1 MKIVVT
7 GASGVVGRG
16 VASRLHNAGHD
27 VVGLARRRPASWPLI
42 MDFAEADIRD
52 ATAVRRAVVGA
63 EVVVHCAWAASS
75 DVNVGGTAN
84 LLEAM
89 AISGSRRIVFVSSAQ
104 VYGTRPNGTAPLIED
119 GVMAPAVE
127 QLHGC
132 DKATAEAMIANAGV
146 EWVTVRSALVLGRE
160 VENAV
165 LRLLAAPMLLDVV
178 GSGDQLLQV
187 VHTDDIH
194 RLLVRAVLDDDVE
207 SRTVN
212 LAAAGVVTLKELAA
226 AIGRPLVRV
235 RQGMLRRAL
244 SVLPG
249 SSQLPISSTEY
260 VLPLNLP
267 LMDTTR
273 LQHAWGFDPVWSAQE
288 CAADFGLAVRGRV
301 SFGGRTISLPW
312 RVGRVESIP
321 AVEGASVDGVVPVPA
336 GPEGGNCEF
345 DTPIDPR
352 FPTFV
357 ATNLAEALRGPF
369 SPSSASVTVRG
380 VRAGAVRIAATL
392 RPGGVVQREMALRTV
407 GVFAHRL
414 YGGVTSVHFMAETVP
429 FASPSTILGQ
439 FFGPTIAAI
448 PLFGAE
454 RPPRESRSA
463 TGQLRDILMYGA
475 KFVGISAGSMRD
487 TRDFVADI
495 ERLEQSVGQDFT
507 DMNDERL
514 LSQIVLA
521 RDHIV
526 HGWTLASAS
535 ILLCTAYGFFLR
547 RLTGHDITP
556 MAGPDLVSAHPLD
569 AVRRLVALAQR
580 DPDAT
585 TLLSEPGEHVDALR
599 EQVPEFYAAFAAEL
613 ASIGHRGPA
622 EAEMRSSTYADNPEL
637 FLRMVAKSL
646 GTPAPLTPRSP
657 MIPILVRP
665 IAMLAAWQ
673 LRDREVRRDKVIRA
687 IWVLRLMLREYGRR
701 LTGTGVFETAD
712 DVFYLLVDELN
723 SLPPNVSDV
732 VARRRAE
739 QNSLAAVLPPPAF
752 SGSWRPADT
761 TVTVL
766 TVGETMYGRGICGG
780 RVRGRVRIVR
790 PETIDDLQSGE
801 ILVAE
806 VTDVGYTPAFAY
818 AAAVVTDLGGPMSHA
833 AVVAREFGV
842 PCVVNANGAS
852 RRLPEGSVVEVD
864 GATGEI
870 RVIELGPHH
879 RPASTATGSSGVS
892 PTSRAVGSPEGDGP
906 AIAT

>member
-7 GASGVVGRG
+7 GAGGVVGRG

-27 VVGLARRRPASWPLI
+27 VVGLARQRPDSWPLT
-42 MDFAEADIRD
+42 MDFVEADIRD
-52 ATAVRRAVVGA
+52 AAAVRRAVVGA
-63 EVVVHCAWAASS
+63 EAVVHRAWAASS
-75 DVNVGGTAN
+75 GSDRKLADDVNVGGTSN

-89 AISGSRRIVFVSSAQ
+89 TISGSRRIVFVSSAE
-104 VYGTRPNGTAPLIED
+104 VYGTRRDRTAPLTED
-119 GVMAPAVE
+119 EAPAPAVE
-127 QLHGC
+127 
-132 DKATAEAMIANAGV
+132 TMIANAGL
-146 EWVTVRSALVLGRE
+146 EWVAVRAALVLGRE
-160 VENAV
+160 VDNAV
-165 LRLLAAPMLLDVV
+165 LRLLAAPILLDVA
-178 GSGDQLLQV
+178 GFGDRPLQV

-194 RLLVRAVLDDDVE
+194 RLLVRAVLDDCVE
-207 SRTVN
+207 SGAVN
-212 LAAAGVVTLKELAA
+212 LAAAGVLTLRELAA
-226 AIGRPLVRV
+226 TIGRPLVR
-235 RQGMLRRAL
+235 LRLGVLRHAL
-244 SVLPG
+244 AVWPG
-249 SSQLPISSTEY
+249 SEWVPT
-260 VLPLNLP
+260 LNFP

-273 LQHAWGFDPVWSAQE
+273 LQNAWRFDPVWSVQE
-288 CAADFGLAVRGRV
+288 CVADFGLAVRGRV

-321 AVEGASVDGVVPVPA
+321 AVEGAAVDGVVPVPA
-336 GPEGGNCEF
+336 GPEGANGEF

-357 ATNLAEALRGPF
+357 ATNLAEALPGPF
-369 SPSSASVTVRG
+369 SPSSASVMVRG
-380 VRAGAVRIAATL
+380 VRAGSVRIAATL
-392 RPGGVVQREMALRTV
+392 RPGGVVQREMALRTI

-463 TGQLRDILMYGA
+463 TGQLRDILIYGA
-475 KFVGISAGSMRD
+475 KFVGISAGSVRD
-487 TRDFVADI
+487 TRDFVADVD
-495 ERLEQSVGQDFT
+495 RLERSVGQDFT
-507 DMNDERL
+507 DMTDQRL

-521 RDHIV
+521 RDHVV
-526 HGWTLASAS
+526 HGWVLASAS

-556 MAGPDLVSAHPLD
+556 MAGPGLVSAHSLD
-569 AVRRLVALAQR
+569 AVRRLVALAQC
-580 DPDAT
+580 DPVVT
-585 TLLSEPGEHVDALR
+585 KLLSESGEHLDALR
-599 EQVPEFYAAFAAEL
+599 DEAPEFYAAFAAEL

-637 FLRMVAKSL
+637 FIRMVAKSL
-646 GTPAPLTPRSP
+646 GTPAPLTPQNPR
-657 MIPILVRP
+657 IPILARP
-665 IAMLAAWQ
+665 IAMLAVRQ

-687 IWVLRLMLREYGRR
+687 IWVLRQMLREYGRR
-701 LTGTGVFETAD
+701 LTGAGVFETVD

-723 SLPPNVSDV
+723 SLPPNVFDI

-739 QNSLAAVLPPPAF
+739 QRSLATVLPPPAF
-752 SGSWRPADT
+752 SESWWPADT
-761 TVTVL
+761 SVTVL
-766 TVGETMYGRGICGG
+766 TVGESIYGRGICGG

-790 PETIDDLQSGE
+790 PETLDDLQPGE

-818 AAAVVTDLGGPMSHA
+818 ASAVVTDLGGPMSHA

-852 RRLPEGSVVEVD
+852 RRLPGGSVVEVD

-870 RVIELGPHH
+870 RVIELGPHYGS
-879 RPASTATGSSGVS
+879 ASAATGSSG
-892 PTSRAVGSPEGDGP
+892 
-906 AIAT
+906 AIIT

>member
-16 VASRLHNAGHD
+16 VASRLRNAGHD
-27 VVGLARRRPASWPLI
+27 VVGLARQRPASWPLT

-52 ATAVRRAVVGA
+52 ATVVRRAVVGA
-63 EVVVHCAWAASS
+63 EVIVHCAWAANPGSDRQLAN

-89 AISGSRRIVFVSSAQ
+89 AISGSRRIVFVSSAH
-104 VYGTRPNGTAPLIED
+104 VYGNCPGRTTPLTED
-119 GVMAPAVE
+119 DV
-127 QLHGC
+127 QRGC
-132 DKATAEAMIANAGV
+132 DTAKVETMIANGGV
-146 EWVTVRSALVLGRE
+146 EWVAVRSALVLGRE
-160 VENAV
+160 VDNAV
-165 LRLLAAPMLLDVV
+165 LRLLAAPMLLDV
-178 GSGDQLLQV
+178 GGFGDHPLQV

-194 RLLVRAVLDDDVE
+194 RLLVRAVLDDSLD
-207 SRTVN
+207 SGAVN
-212 LAAAGVVTLKELAA
+212 LAAAGILTLRKLAA
-226 AIGRPLVRV
+226 TIRRPLVRL
-235 RQGMLRRAL
+235 RLGPLRRAL
-244 SVLPG
+244 ATWPGSEWVLP
-249 SSQLPISSTEY
+249 P
-260 VLPLNLP
+260 NLP

-273 LQHAWGFDPVWSAQE
+273 LENAWGFDPVWSAQE
-288 CAADFGLAVRGRV
+288 CVADFGLAVRGRV

-312 RVGRVESIP
+312 RVSRVESIP
-321 AVEGASVDGVVPVPA
+321 AVEGAAVDGVVPVPA
-336 GPEGGNCEF
+336 GPEGGDGEF

-357 ATNLAEALRGPF
+357 ATNLAEALPGPF

-429 FASPSTILGQ
+429 FASPTTILGQ
-439 FFGPTIAAI
+439 FFGPAIAAI

-454 RPPRESRSA
+454 PPPRESRSA

-475 KFVGISAGSMRD
+475 KFVGISAGSVRD

-495 ERLEQSVGQDFT
+495 ERLESSVGQDFT

-556 MAGPDLVSAHPLD
+556 MAGPDLVSAHSLD
-569 AVRRLVALAQR
+569 AVRRLVALAQC
-580 DPDAT
+580 DPDVT
-585 TLLSEPGEHVDALR
+585 RLLSEPGGHLDELR

-613 ASIGHRGPA
+613 AFIGHRGPA

-637 FLRMVAKSL
+637 FIRMVAKSM
-646 GTPAPLTPRSP
+646 GTPAPLAPQSPR
-657 MIPILVRP
+657 IPILVSP

-673 LRDREVRRDKVIRA
+673 LRDREVRRDKVIRG

-701 LTGTGVFETAD
+701 LTDTGVFETAD

-739 QNSLAAVLPPPAF
+739 QRSLAAVLPPPAF
-752 SGSWRPADT
+752 SGSWRPAHT
-761 TVTVL
+761 MVTVL
-766 TVGETMYGRGICGG
+766 TVGETIYGRGICGG

-790 PETIDDLQSGE
+790 PETIDDLQPGE

-818 AAAVVTDLGGPMSHA
+818 VAAVVTDLGGPMSHA

-842 PCVVNANGAS
+842 PCVVSADCAS
-852 RRLPEGSVVEVD
+852 RRLPAGSVVEVD

-870 RVIELGPHH
+870 RVIELCPHH
-879 RPASTATGSSGVS
+879 RSASAAIGSAGAS
-892 PTSRAVGSPEGDGP
+892 PKLRAVSAPGSDGP
-906 AIAT
+906 AIVT

>member
-7 GASGVVGRG
+7 GVGGVVGRG
-16 VASRLHNAGHD
+16 VASRLHNAGHN
-27 VVGLARRRPASWPLI
+27 VLGLARRRPDSWPLA

-52 ATAVRRAVVGA
+52 ATAVRRAVIGA
-63 EVVVHCAWAASS
+63 EAVVHCAGGSDRRLAR

-89 AISGSRRIVFVSSAQ
+89 TISGSRRIVFVSSAQ
-104 VYGTRPNGTAPLIED
+104 VYGTHADRIAPSTED
-119 GVMAPAVE
+119 EVPPTAVE
-127 QLHGC
+127 
-132 DKATAEAMIANAGV
+132 TMIANAGV
-146 EWVTVRSALVLGRE
+146 EWVGVRSALVLGRE
-160 VENAV
+160 VDNAV
-165 LRLLAAPMLLDVV
+165 LRLLAAPILLDVA
-178 GSGDQLLQV
+178 GSGDHPLQV
-187 VHTDDIH
+187 VHTDDIQ
-194 RLLVRAVLDDDVE
+194 RLLVRAVLDDCVE
-207 SRTVN
+207 SGAVN
-212 LAAAGVVTLKELAA
+212 LAAAGVLTLKELAA
-226 AIGRPLVRV
+226 TIGRPLVRLRLGV
-235 RQGMLRRAL
+235 LRRGLA
-244 SVLPG
+244 VWPG
-249 SSQLPISSTEY
+249 SEWVPSLDF
-260 VLPLNLP
+260 P

-273 LQHAWGFDPVWSAQE
+273 LENAWGFDPVWSAEE

-301 SFGGRTISLPW
+301 SFGGRTISVPW
-312 RVGRVESIP
+312 RVGRVDSIP
-321 AVEGASVDGVVPVPA
+321 AVEGAAVDGVVPVPA
-336 GPEGGNCEF
+336 GPEGGDGEF

-357 ATNLAEALRGPF
+357 ATNLAEALPGPF

-380 VRAGAVRIAATL
+380 VRAGGVRIAATL
-392 RPGGVVQREMALRTV
+392 RPGGVVQREMALRTI

-414 YGGVTSVHFMAETVP
+414 YGGVTSVHFMAEIVP
-429 FASPSTILGQ
+429 FANTPTILGQ

-463 TGQLRDILMYGA
+463 TGQLCDILIYGA
-475 KFVGISAGSMRD
+475 KFVGISAGSASD

-495 ERLEQSVGQDFT
+495 DRLERSVGQDFT
-507 DMNDERL
+507 DMSDQRL
-514 LSQIVLA
+514 LSQITLA
-521 RDHIV
+521 RDHVV
-526 HGWTLASAS
+526 HGWVLASAS

-556 MAGPDLVSAHPLD
+556 MAGPDLVSAHSLD
-569 AVRRLVALAQR
+569 AVRRLVARVQC
-580 DPDAT
+580 DPVVT
-585 TLLSEPGEHVDALR
+585 KLLGEPGEHLDALR
-599 EQVPEFYAAFAAEL
+599 EQAPEFYAAFAAEL

-637 FLRMVAKSL
+637 FIRMVAKSL
-646 GTPAPLTPRSP
+646 GTPAPLTPQSP
-657 MIPILVRP
+657 RIPIPVRP
-665 IAMLAAWQ
+665 IVMLAAWQ

-701 LTGTGVFETAD
+701 LTGAGVFETAD

-739 QNSLAAVLPPPAF
+739 QRALAAVSPPPAF
-752 SGSWRPADT
+752 SESWWPADT
-761 TVTVL
+761 SVTAL

-790 PETIDDLQSGE
+790 PETIDDLQPGE

-852 RRLPEGSVVEVD
+852 RRLPSGSVVEVD
-864 GATGEI
+864 GATGAI
-870 RVIELGPHH
+870 RVIDMESPSCA
-879 RPASTATGSSGVS
+879 PSGQEE
-892 PTSRAVGSPEGDGP
+892 PMVGR
-906 AIAT
+906 IVT

>member
-7 GASGVVGRG
+7 GAGGVVGRG

-27 VVGLARRRPASWPLI
+27 VVGLARRRPAGWPLTT
-42 MDFAEADIRD
+42 DFVEADIRD
-52 ATAVRRAVVGA
+52 AAAVRGAVVGA
-63 EVVVHCAWAASS
+63 EAVVHCAWAASP
-75 DVNVGGTAN
+75 DVNVGGTTN

-89 AISGSRRIVFVSSAQ
+89 AISGSRRIVFLSSVQ
-104 VYGTRPNGTAPLIED
+104 VYGVRPERAAALTED
-119 GVMAPAVE
+119 EDMAPAPGQLDCRHEAKVE
-127 QLHGC
+127 
-132 DKATAEAMIANAGV
+132 TMIADAGI

-160 VENAV
+160 VDDAV
-165 LRLLAAPMLLDVV
+165 LRRLAAPMLVDAA
-178 GSGDQLLQV
+178 GSGDHPLQV
-187 VHTDDIH
+187 VHTDDVH
-194 RLLVRAVLDDDVE
+194 RLLVRAVLDEGIE
-207 SRTVN
+207 SGAVN
-212 LAAAGVVTLKELAA
+212 LAAPGVLTLRQLAA
-226 AIGRPLVRV
+226 AIGRPLVR
-235 RQGMLRRAL
+235 LRLGVLHRAL
-244 SVLPG
+244 AVLPDH
-249 SSQLPISSTEY
+249 
-260 VLPLNLP
+260 VLPPELP

-273 LQHAWGFDPVWSAQE
+273 LQDAWGFDPVWSAQE
-288 CAADFGLAVRGRV
+288 CVADFELAARGRV
-301 SFGGRTISLPW
+301 SIGGTTISLPW

-336 GPEGGNCEF
+336 GPDGGNGEF

-352 FPTFV
+352 FPTYV
-357 ATNLAEALRGPF
+357 ATNLAEALPGPF

-380 VRAGAVRIAATL
+380 VRAGGMRIAATL
-392 RPGGVVQREMALRTV
+392 RPGGVVQREMASRTI

-454 RPPRESRSA
+454 RPPRQPRSA
-463 TGQLRDILMYGA
+463 TGQLRDILMHGA
-475 KFVGISAGSMRD
+475 KFVGISAGSVRD
-487 TRDFVADI
+487 TRDYVSDI
-495 ERLEQSVGQDFT
+495 DRLERSVGQDFT
-507 DMNDERL
+507 DMSDERL

-521 RDHIV
+521 RDHVV
-526 HGWTLASAS
+526 HGWVLASAS

-547 RLTGHDITP
+547 RLTGHEITP

-580 DPDAT
+580 DPDVT
-585 TLLSEPGEHVDALR
+585 RLLTEPGGHVDALR
-599 EQVPEFYAAFAAEL
+599 EQVPDFYAAFAAEL
-613 ASIGHRGPA
+613 AFIGHRGPA
-622 EAEMRSSTYADNPEL
+622 EAELRSSTYADNPEL
-637 FLRMVAKSL
+637 FIRMVAKSL
-646 GTPAPLTPRSP
+646 DAPVSLTPQSP
-657 MIPILVRP
+657 RIPILVGP

-701 LTGTGVFETAD
+701 LTAAGVFECAD

-723 SLPPNVSDV
+723 SLPPNVVDV

-739 QNSLAAVLPPPAF
+739 QRSLAAVFPPPAF
-752 SGSWRPADT
+752 SGHWRPADT
-761 TVTVL
+761 SLPVL
-766 TVGETMYGRGICGG
+766 AVGETMYGRGICGG

-790 PETIDDLQSGE
+790 PETIDDLQPGE
-801 ILVAE
+801 ILVAA

-842 PCVVNANGAS
+842 PCVVNADGAS
-852 RRLPEGSVVEVD
+852 RRLPGGSVVEVD

-870 RVIELGPHH
+870 RVI
-879 RPASTATGSSGVS
+879 STL
-892 PTSRAVGSPEGDGP
+892 E
-906 AIAT
+906 